1 MSAQRKGGVYL
12 LAARREG
19 LPAAQP
25 DLVLRSIGYG
35 PAAVPRAIFRTEQA
49 RQMRHTGLKR
59 PGALE
64 KCCLKHLFPVMAERC
79 VGADGRFS
87 ASAQAEETQQES
99 NHYDNAHDVNDCIHD
114 HAPYV
119 LRVTIVRGCVIC
131 CARRRDVL
139 L

>member
-1 MSAQRKGGVYL
+1 MYL
-12 LAARREG
+12 SAARREG

-25 DLVLRSIGYG
+25 DLVTRSIGYE
-35 PAAVPRAIFRTEQA
+35 PAAVQRAIFPTEQA
-49 RQMRHTGLKR
+49 RQTRHTELKR
-59 PGALE
+59 PGTLE
-64 KCCLKHLFPVMAERC
+64 KCSLKHLFPVITERC

-99 NHYDNAHDVNDCIHD
+99 NHYDNAHDVYDGIHD